1 MGLRYQ
7 RRIGGNRGLGF
18 NLSNSGVSTS
28 YRTKYGTVSSRG
40 FSIRTGIPGLTFR
53 SGFGRGK
60 NKGATALIILGIII
74 AGFVLYYSIL
84 ILYNFALFLW
94 WFLSESRKLILR
106 KYYLYKERR
115 EISQAQLPSNNQ
127 N

>member
-53 SGFGRGK
+53 SGFGKGK
-60 NKGATALIILGIII
+60 DKGATALIILGIII
-74 AGFVLYYSIL
+74 AGFVLYYSIV

-106 KYYLYKERR
+106 KYYLYKERK
-115 EISQAQLPSNNQ
+115 EISEAESLSKNQ